1 MKIQETVINF
11 AVYEDKTEFMGIA
24 SVQLPDLTALSQQI
38 SGHRGHHSRPL
49 RGHDLHN
56 QLPHDYHRCAEAVR
70 ASTP

>member
-38 SGHRGHHSRPL
+38 SGAGIAGTIEAIIPGHFEARTASAQQPPL
-49 RGHDLHN
+49 R
-56 QLPHDYHRCAEAVR
+56 
-70 ASTP
+70 